1 MLKEVVA
8 QKTSRKRLGA
18 EPSLSS
24 RAASDKEIEDDTA
37 TAGMLARW
45 QHRQAG

>member
-8 QKTSRKRLGA
+8 QKISRKRLGA